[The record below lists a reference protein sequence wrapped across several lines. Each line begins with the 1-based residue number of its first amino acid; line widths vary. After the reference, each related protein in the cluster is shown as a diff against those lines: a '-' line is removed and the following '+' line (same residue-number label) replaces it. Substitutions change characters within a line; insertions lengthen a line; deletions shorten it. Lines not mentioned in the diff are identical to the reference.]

1 MDNEKKRIRRIG
13 SLTFGVMMILIGI
26 NIFLQTITNVELFK
40 FTLSLWPIVFILLG
54 IETLYYSYKKEVE
67 LKYDILGIITIFVVL
82 FLGMMF
88 SIFNYGVNKV
98 LYNKEIKSDIIY
110 YLTNEEYNMS
120 FENKVNITNI
130 SDKNVIVKYV
140 EDKEANQVSTRII
153 FEYNEAYD
161 GSILRVLK
169 ERDLLNSALN
179 RDYTGEKIVINDV
192 PDFIKDIK
200 IIVTANDK
208 SKIIYNGTIVE

>member
-54 IETLYYSYKKEVE
+54 METLYYSYKKEVE

-110 YLTNEEYNMS
+110 YLTNEEYNIS
-120 FENKVNITNI
+120 FENKVNINNI
-130 SDKNVIVKYV
+130 SDKNVIVKFL

-153 FEYNEAYD
+153 FEYNESYD

-169 ERDLLNSALN
+169 ERDLLNSALE
-179 RDYTGEKIVINDV
+179 RDYTNEKIIINDV

-200 IIVTANDK
+200 IIVTAKDK
-208 SKIIYNGTIVE
+208 SKIIYNGTVVE